1 MLIARRLIQL
11 YKAPA
16 RTDNVGGQYV
26 CQVGLLSAVSPPSPS
41 GVIMTCY
48 IMDSKDNSARYAGN
62 RKMSV
67 DTQSERAQPFTVLFT
82 QTWESSGSESETRLR
97 DHIS

>member
-1 MLIARRLIQL
+1 MLIGRRLIQL

-16 RTDNVGGQYV
+16 RTDNVSGQYV
-26 CQVGLLSAVSPPSPS
+26 CQVGLLSAVSPQPPS

-48 IMDSKDNSARYAGN
+48 ITESKENSARYAGD

-67 DTQSERAQPFTVLFT
+67 DTRSERAQPFTALF
-82 QTWESSGSESETRLR
+82 R
-97 DHIS
+97 